1 MKIAVNIF
9 ENILVDIVAYSKIVK
24 YMFVNIVA
32 GLIKKHGEKNCGLN
46 VICSHLNHWF
56 TYASLINF

>member
-32 GLIKKHGEKNCGLN
+32 GKIKKTWRKKLWTKCNLQ
-46 VICSHLNHWF
+46 SP
-56 TYASLINF
+56 